1 MKIKT
6 PGRYKG
12 QFEQTKYQACT
23 NICFQTETG
32 SDMSQKGSVLHH
44 KREESLLSRRNG
56 GAFSAAVEI
65 FYRSVTV
72 ADIRMRE
79 TLVSPTSGW
88 LPEPEGMAI
97 YGDTKQRFDNR

>member
-1 MKIKT
+1 
-6 PGRYKG
+6 
-12 QFEQTKYQACT
+12 
-23 NICFQTETG
+23 
-32 SDMSQKGSVLHH
+32 MSQIESVLYQ
-44 KREESLLSRRNG
+44 KREELLLCRRNG
-56 GAFSAAVEI
+56 GAFSAAVGI

-88 LPEPEGMAI
+88 LPEPEGTAI